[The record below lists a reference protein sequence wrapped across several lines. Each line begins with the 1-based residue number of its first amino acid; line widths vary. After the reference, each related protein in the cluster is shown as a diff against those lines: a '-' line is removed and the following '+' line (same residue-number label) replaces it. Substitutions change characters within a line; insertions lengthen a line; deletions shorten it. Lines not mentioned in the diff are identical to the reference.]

1 MTDDE
6 APTPEDE
13 EREEEEREEQREE
26 QAEDA
31 EIRHDE
37 GYVETFGNEQTDK
50 RPDELTQQ
58 TEEPTSAPRA
68 ESIPPAGEVRESEY
82 GAGSAVPG
90 RRGAG
95 PEGWKVKGNA
105 DSLLFYTEDSPTY
118 SRSAADVWFETEEA
132 ATSAGFDPMGRPSPL
147 SPPHAPDGPAAGP
160 SSSTSAAT
168 PST

>member
-13 EREEEEREEQREE
+13 EREEEREEQREE

-37 GYVETFGNEQTDK
+37 GYVETLGNEQTDD
-50 RPDELTQQ
+50 PDESTD
-58 TEEPTSAPRA
+58 EEPTSAPRA
-68 ESIPPAGEVRESEY
+68 ESIPAGEVRESEY

-132 ATSAGFDPMGRPSPL
+132 ATSAGFTRWDAHHR
-147 SPPHAPDGPAAGP
+147 
-160 SSSTSAAT
+160 
-168 PST
+168 